1 MKQRW
6 ILIRNTVAAIGFLGT
21 IGFGVAQATTTRAPA
36 APSVGCSSF
45 ACRAECAPFGLGW
58 QPLSGPVL
66 HGVAHASASWGVVG
80 IGSGKDSPVRY
91 GP

>member
-21 IGFGVAQATTTRAPA
+21 IGFGVAQATTTRAPV

-45 ACRAECAPFGLGW
+45 ACRAECAPFGGDLVPGGPGE
-58 QPLSGPVL
+58 PLRCACCG
-66 HGVAHASASWGVVG
+66 
-80 IGSGKDSPVRY
+80 
-91 GP
+91 